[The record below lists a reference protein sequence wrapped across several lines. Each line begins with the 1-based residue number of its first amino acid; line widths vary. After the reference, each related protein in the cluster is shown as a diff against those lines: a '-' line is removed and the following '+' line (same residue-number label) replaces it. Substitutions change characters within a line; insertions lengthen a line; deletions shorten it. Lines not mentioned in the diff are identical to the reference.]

1 MGPPNIQYVDLL
13 VSELMV
19 PGTGEWDVAKIRR
32 ILPDYESHILLIK
45 PSLTGN
51 PDKQVWLGTKSGT
64 YSTKSGYYTA
74 INTQN
79 ASAPP
84 TVANFKWKSSVWNL
98 QCAPKVKLFS
108 WKLHKGALPVHYKKT
123 TVF

>member
-32 ILPDYESHILLIK
+32 ILHDYESHILLIK

-84 TVANFKWKSSVWNL
+84 TVENFKWKSSVWNL